1 MEVYGMK
8 YTKYDMNA
16 YNLHI
21 INTDKFK
28 TITVGV
34 AFRRKIAKD
43 EITIRNLLKE
53 LMINATGNYPTEKSL
68 IMATEN
74 LYDLKLSAANYR
86 VGNYAIMTFRTR
98 FLNEKYTEDG
108 MNDESIKFFLDLIF
122 NPKLDSD
129 IDKCKKKIEKSI
141 LGLKDNKIKYALA
154 KLLETTGDMPY
165 AYNGYGNIDALD
177 KISENDLKEYYESV
191 IKDDIVDVYVVGEV
205 DEGKIKNL
213 FREYFKITTYHK
225 HEISLIT
232 EELDKVKK
240 AFEYREKDNVNQTQ
254 IAILCNLKG
263 LTDNERKYVMPVY
276 TEMLGG
282 TANSLLFD
290 AVREKNAYA
299 YYVNAIVK
307 SYDNVMMI
315 YSGIEH
321 GNEKN
326 VLKIIEKTL
335 LGIKKGNFPDD
346 KFVSAKETLITAIKA
361 SLDNPMGIITNY
373 YAKTLVDSPDVDER
387 IANIAKVTKNDI
399 INASKKVNIHTI
411 FILEA
416 DDEKDNDK

>member
-1 MEVYGMK
+1 MK
-8 YTKYDMNA
+8 YTCYDMNA

-34 AFRRKIAKD
+34 AFRRKINKE

-53 LMINATGNYPTEKSL
+53 LMINSTGNYPTEKSL

-74 LYDLKLSAANYR
+74 LYDLKLLASNYR
-86 VGNYAIMTFRTR
+86 VGNYTIMTFRTR

-108 MNDESIKFFLDLIF
+108 MNEESIKFLLDLIF
-122 NPKLDSD
+122 NPRLDND

-141 LGLKDNKIKYALA
+141 LSLKDNKIKYALS
-154 KLLETTGDMPY
+154 KLLETTKDMPY
-165 AYNGYGNIDALD
+165 AYNGYGYIDDLD
-177 KISENDLKEYYESV
+177 KITEEDLKRYYDEV
-191 IKDDIVDVYVVGEV
+191 IKNDIADVYVVGEV
-205 DEGKIKNL
+205 DERQIKNI
-213 FREYFKITTYHK
+213 FREHFKVTTYHK
-225 HEISLIT
+225 NEISLIT
-232 EELDKVKK
+232 PELPNIKK
-240 AFEYREKDNVNQTQ
+240 ILEFREKDQVNQTQ
-254 IAILCNLKG
+254 LDILCNLKG
-263 LTDNERKYVMPVY
+263 LTDRERKYVMPVY
-276 TEMLGG
+276 AEMLGG
-282 TANSLLFD
+282 TANSILFD
-290 AVREKNAYA
+290 AVREKNSYA

-335 LGIKKGNFPDD
+335 ASIKKGNFPDD
-346 KFVSAKETLITAIKA
+346 KFESAKETLISAIKA

-373 YAKTLVDSPDVDER
+373 YAKTLVNSPDVEER
-387 IANIAKVTKNDI
+387 IENINKVTKEDI
-399 INASKKVNIHTI
+399 VNVSKKVNVHTM
-411 FILEA
+411 FILEGEN
-416 DDEKDNDK
+416 EKDNDK

>member
-1 MEVYGMK
+1 MK

-34 AFRRKIAKD
+34 AFRRKVNKD

-74 LYDLKLSAANYR
+74 LYDLKLMAANYR

-108 MNDESIKFFLDLIF
+108 MNAESIKFLFDVIF

-141 LGLKDNKIKYALA
+141 LSLKDNKIKYALS

-165 AYNGYGNIDALD
+165 AYNGYGYVEDLD
-177 KISENDLKEYYESV
+177 KINEEDIRAYYQSI

-205 DEGKIKNL
+205 DESEIKNI
-213 FREYFKITTYHK
+213 FREYFKVTTYHK
-225 HEISLIT
+225 NEVSLIVK
-232 EELDKVKK
+232 ELDNRKK
-240 AFEYREKDNVNQTQ
+240 TLEFREKDNVNQTQ
-254 IAILCNLKG
+254 LTLLCNLKG
-263 LTDNERKYVMPVY
+263 LTDRERKYVMPVY
-276 TEMLGG
+276 STMLGG
-282 TANSLLFD
+282 AANSILFD
-290 AVREKNAYA
+290 AVREKNSYA
-299 YYVNAIVK
+299 YYVNSVIK
-307 SYDNVMMI
+307 SYDNVLMI
-315 YSGIEH
+315 YSGIGK
-321 GNEKN
+321 GNEDN

-335 LGIKKGNFPDD
+335 NGIRKGKFPDD
-346 KFVSAKETLITAIKA
+346 KFESAKEMLISAIR
-361 SLDNPMGIITNY
+361 SNLDNPMDIIATY
-373 YAKTLVDSPDVDER
+373 YAKELVNSPDIEER
-387 IANIAKVTKNDI
+387 IKNIKSVTRDDI
-399 INASKKVNIHTI
+399 INASKKVNIHTM

-416 DDEKDNDK
+416 NDEKDNDQ

>member
-1 MEVYGMK
+1 MK
-8 YTKYDMNA
+8 YMKYDMNA

-28 TITVGV
+28 TITIGV
-34 AFRRKIAKD
+34 AFRRKINKE
-43 EITIRNLLKE
+43 EITLRNLLKE
-53 LMINATGNYPTEKSL
+53 LMINSTNNYPTEKSL
-68 IMATEN
+68 IVATEN
-74 LYDLKLSAANYR
+74 LYDLKLTAANYR

-98 FLNEKYTEDG
+98 FLNEKYTERG
-108 MNDESIKFFLDLIF
+108 MNEESIKFFLDLIF
-122 NPKLDSD
+122 NPNLGKD

-141 LGLKDNKIKYALA
+141 LGLKDDKIKYALS

-165 AYNGYGNIDALD
+165 AYNGYGNITDLD
-177 KISENDLKEYYESV
+177 KISEEDIKSYYESV
-191 IKDDIVDVYVVGEV
+191 IKNDIVDVYVVGDV

-225 HEISLIT
+225 NEISLIT
-232 EELDKVKK
+232 GELNTVKRVLE
-240 AFEYREKDNVNQTQ
+240 FREKDNVNQTQ

-263 LTDNERKYVMPVY
+263 LTDRERKYVMPVY

-282 TANSLLFD
+282 TANSILFD
-290 AVREKNAYA
+290 AVREKNSYA
-299 YYVNAIVK
+299 YYVNALVK

-335 LGIKKGNFPDD
+335 AGIRKGNFPDD
-346 KFVSAKETLITAIKA
+346 KFESAKETLVSAIKA

-373 YAKTLVDSPDVDER
+373 YARTLVDSPDVEER
-387 IANIAKVTKNDI
+387 IKNMSKVTKNEI
-399 INASKKVNIHTI
+399 IDVSKKVNIHTM

-416 DDEKDNDK
+416 EDEKDNDK

>member
-1 MEVYGMK
+1 MK

-34 AFRRKIAKD
+34 AFRRKVNKE

-74 LYDLKLSAANYR
+74 LYDLKLMAANYR

-98 FLNEKYTEDG
+98 FLNEKYTEEG
-108 MNDESIKFFLDLIF
+108 MNAESIKFLFDVIF

-141 LGLKDNKIKYALA
+141 LSLKDNKIKYALS

-165 AYNGYGNIDALD
+165 AYNGYGYLDDLD
-177 KISENDLKEYYESV
+177 KINEEDIRAYYQSI

-205 DEGKIKNL
+205 DESEIKNI
-213 FREYFKITTYHK
+213 FREYFKVTTYHK
-225 HEISLIT
+225 NEVSLIVK
-232 EELDKVKK
+232 ELDNRKK
-240 AFEYREKDNVNQTQ
+240 TLEFREKDNVNQTQ
-254 IAILCNLKG
+254 LTLLCNLKG
-263 LTDNERKYVMPVY
+263 LTDRERKYVMPVY
-276 TEMLGG
+276 STMLGG
-282 TANSLLFD
+282 AANSILFD
-290 AVREKNAYA
+290 AVREKNSYA
-299 YYVNAIVK
+299 YYVNSVVK
-307 SYDNVMMI
+307 SYDNVLMI
-315 YSGIEH
+315 YSGIGK
-321 GNEKN
+321 GNEDN
-326 VLKIIEKTL
+326 VLKIIEKIL
-335 LGIKKGNFPDD
+335 NGIRKGKFPDD
-346 KFVSAKETLITAIKA
+346 KFESAKEMLISAIR
-361 SLDNPMGIITNY
+361 SNLDNPMDIIATY
-373 YAKTLVDSPDVDER
+373 YAKELVNSPDIEER
-387 IANIAKVTKNDI
+387 IKNIKSVTRDDI
-399 INASKKVNIHTI
+399 INASKKVNIHTM

-416 DDEKDNDK
+416 NDEKDNDQ